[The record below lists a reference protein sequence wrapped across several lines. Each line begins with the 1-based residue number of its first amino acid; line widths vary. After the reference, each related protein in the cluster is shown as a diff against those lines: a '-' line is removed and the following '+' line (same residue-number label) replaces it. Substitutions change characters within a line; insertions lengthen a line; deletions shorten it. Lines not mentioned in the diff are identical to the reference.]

1 MAEEK
6 KIPIPPKLLLLDL
19 IGVLMAGLGLAK
31 IFANV
36 DVIPEQSRFDN
47 YGLVFVVAGFA
58 LTVPLIRHIVSTAI
72 ARKPG

>member
-1 MAEEK
+1 MIEEK
-6 KIPIPPKLLLLDL
+6 KFPIPPKLLLLDL

-36 DVIPEQSRFDN
+36 DAVPEQFRFDN
-47 YGLVFVVAGFA
+47 YGLVLAVVGFA
-58 LTVPLIRHIVSTAI
+58 LMVPLIRHIVSTTI